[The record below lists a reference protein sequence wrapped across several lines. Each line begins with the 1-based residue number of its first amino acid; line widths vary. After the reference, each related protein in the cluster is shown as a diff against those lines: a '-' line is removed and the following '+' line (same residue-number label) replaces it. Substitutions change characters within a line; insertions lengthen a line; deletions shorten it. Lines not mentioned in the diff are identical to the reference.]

1 MRNNIAI
8 IIPSYNAKNTIART
22 ITDTFSI
29 LPKAEIIVIDDNSP
43 DGTASEIK
51 KYFTQNKRLTLIV
64 REKKEGRGTAILR
77 GFQEGLKNKNIKF
90 FIEMDADLCHDPKYI
105 PLLIEKCKKYDVT
118 IASKYL
124 KESQIYGLNNKRIA
138 FSKLVNYFIR
148 FMLKIPITDYTN
160 GFRCYRRSALEKINL
175 NSFYSK
181 GFIVLSEIAY
191 KLYKKGC
198 TFSEIPFVFNFNSS
212 NKSNFNLKEVKEA
225 LFTIIELKFNLK

>member
-8 IIPSYNAKNTIART
+8 IIPSYNAKNTIVRT

-43 DGTASEIK
+43 DGTANEIK
-51 KYFTQNKRLTLIV
+51 RYFSQNKHLLLIV
-64 REKKEGRGTAILR
+64 RGGKEGRGTAVLR

-105 PLLIEKCKKYDVT
+105 PLLIEKCKKYDVA

-124 KESQIYGLNNKRIA
+124 KLSQIIGLDKKRII

-175 NSFYSK
+175 NSFY
-181 GFIVLSEIAY
+181 
-191 KLYKKGC
+191 
-198 TFSEIPFVFNFNSS
+198 
-212 NKSNFNLKEVKEA
+212 
-225 LFTIIELKFNLK
+225 FT